1 MISFKKLPIWENVR
15 DSPGITDYADFSLGW
30 NPKGFIHQTTSE
42 TALKKVHDFYAKDE
56 YRFITQPPGS
66 SSWATGL
73 VMNT

>member
-1 MISFKKLPIWENVR
+1 
-15 DSPGITDYADFSLGW
+15 
-30 NPKGFIHQTTSE
+30 
-42 TALKKVHDFYAKDE
+42 VHDFYAKDE